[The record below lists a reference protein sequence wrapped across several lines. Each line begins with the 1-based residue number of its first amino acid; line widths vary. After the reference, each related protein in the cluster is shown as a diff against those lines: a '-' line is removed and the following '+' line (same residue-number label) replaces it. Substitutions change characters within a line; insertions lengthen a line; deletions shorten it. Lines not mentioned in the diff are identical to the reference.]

1 MAVKVLTRKMVPRNK
16 AIEIIPLFRELRGL
30 AMRQKGFLA
39 CETLRNLENP
49 EEFIVIST
57 WRTSKDLKNWMQMNE
72 IKKAQEKIDLLLGEK
87 TGFQMFYYGFTE

>member
-30 AMRQKGFLA
+30 AMKQKGFLT

-49 EEFIVIST
+49 EEFVVIST
-57 WRTSKDLKNWMQMNE
+57 WRTSKDLKHCLQMNE
-72 IKKAQEKIDLLLGEK
+72 IKKTQEKMDLLLGGK
-87 TGFQMFYYGFTE
+87 TDYQIFYYGFTE